1 MHHATARACPVCSRS
16 LTVLEISPYSW
27 GGPHPSNI
35 CAAPHHWEEGC
46 HPGTPH
52 IYIPHPSGLPLPPLQ
67 ALQGWTMPNC
77 PLQTS
82 LPLLYHSL
90 YQGYHSSPSQTHPQ
104 FCGFPTATCQMSIK
118 ALPWERPKTMCT
130 PPSGCQSQT
139 RVGFHR
145 SSLWRTENF
154 IGLICRAMSKR
165 L

>member
-82 LPLLYHSL
+82 LPLSVSFPLSRVPL
-90 YQGYHSSPSQTHPQ
+90 FPFPNSPSVLWVPDSYMPNVDKSPSLGETEDNVYPSFWMPKSNAGRIPQ
-104 FCGFPTATCQMSIK
+104 KFT
-118 ALPWERPKTMCT
+118 L
-130 PPSGCQSQT
+130 
-139 RVGFHR
+139 
-145 SSLWRTENF
+145 EN
-154 IGLICRAMSKR
+154 
-165 L
+165 